1 MMGKAPTAGRVVV
14 GVDGS
19 PASLAALRYAAE
31 VARWQNWT
39 LHIVNAWHVNYPV
52 SPFGV
57 IDLGDITSAATET
70 ATATVR
76 DAERDVFGD
85 DHTLDVRRS
94 IVEGLAARTLIEM
107 SQGADLLVVGSRGL
121 GGFSSMALGS
131 VGQACVHHAHCPV
144 LIIRPKTRE
153 VAA

>member
-1 MMGKAPTAGRVVV
+1 
-14 GVDGS
+14 
-19 PASLAALRYAAE
+19 
-31 VARWQNWT
+31 
-39 LHIVNAWHVNYPV
+39 
-52 SPFGV
+52 
-57 IDLGDITSAATET
+57 
-70 ATATVR
+70 
-76 DAERDVFGD
+76 VFGD